1 MYDAACMCYFIHT
14 FSMYMHLTGTTNSE
28 NMDAP
33 AWKTKGVLQKIYD
46 IVFFDQLTLAGPL
59 LCKLCTCM

>member
-1 MYDAACMCYFIHT
+1 
-14 FSMYMHLTGTTNSE
+14 MYMHLTGTTNSE

-46 IVFFDQLTLAGPL
+46 IVFFGQFTLAGPI